1 MITLYEE
8 KATDYTSDGLGLL
21 DRFIID
27 PIVSEDLN
35 GSFDLRFKYPLFVPR
50 GTDIANKNLVKASVP
65 GGSQQLFRIH
75 RTIKQLGYIE
85 AHARHI
91 SYDLADNLIEDTN
104 IVAKTGQAALQQLG
118 GATQYPHDF
127 QFVSDISTVN
137 NARMVRLNPIQ
148 AILDPGTKNSFIS
161 RWGGEIERDNKRIIM
176 HERRGAD
183 RGVTIEHKKDLTGY
197 EASIDRSTIVTR
209 IRPRGFDGL
218 ELPETYVD
226 SPNLDPQHPV
236 ISIIEYKD
244 IKAAIG
250 EYSDDEDAIPYE
262 EAITALRQAAQ
273 AEFNEKHIDEARASY
288 KVDFVTLERTDQ
300 YKGFISLQQIL
311 LGDTVTV
318 DHPTEQITARSVSYE
333 WDPLSEKYLSITL
346 GNHKASFTT
355 GRNPISRLE
364 SEINEIR
371 ETTNRVII
379 SANGKNTNTYG
390 PDQPDNPIA
399 GDLWYNTGQSPAT
412 MKQYNGV
419 AWEDLATNA
428 ETIRGTINF
437 EYLNVI
443 GLNASDL
450 SAGSINVSK
459 VKITDG
465 IRDIM
470 TVDSQTGEV
479 VLNVSKLS
487 INASPAATLDDLEEI
502 ELTPGPEG
510 PPGPQ
515 GPEGDKGDQG
525 PQGLTGPKG
534 ENGQTLYT
542 WLKYADTP
550 TSGMDDSPVGK
561 AYIGLAYNK
570 ITATES
576 KNYGDYT
583 WSLVKGTDGQPGPP
597 GANGESLFTW
607 IKYADSPTSG
617 MDDLSTGKA
626 YIGLAY
632 NKPSSVESKDYADYT
647 WSLIKGEKGDKGDT
661 GPRGATGE
669 QGPRGN
675 DGTSVTGA
683 TEYYLATAAGSGVT
697 TSTSGWDT
705 TMQPMDT
712 TKKYLW
718 NYEKIHFSDGT
729 DQDTLPVI
737 VGVHGATGSQ
747 GPKGAEGEVG
757 RSITSITEHY
767 LATSAASG
775 VTRSTDGWKPAMQP
789 TSDAARYLWNYETI
803 TWNKAPLTTY
813 VEPIIIGVHGQ
824 KGDQGPQGPKGAQGI
839 QGPQGLQ
846 GTSQYI
852 HIRYSAN
859 ASGNPMTPAPQSTTA
874 YIGIVNSTS
883 ATAPTGYASYT
894 WSKYRGDN
902 GSQGVQGPP
911 GANGVT
917 TYTWVKFADTN
928 TGAGMTDSPDGKKYI
943 GLAFNKTTQAEG
955 STPGEYTWSLMP
967 QNIQVGGRN
976 LIRNSDREFSAVGG
990 REFLLTVDLAPIFEE
1005 HGSDEVYSL
1014 SLDLKSSDISKRNI
1028 THVYMQNGSGTKYN
1042 FVNSSVTV
1050 TKEYTRFK
1058 FEGLKPSLVSPTE
1071 TKATLAFYGTYDTGN
1086 FPIVRRIKLEK
1097 GDIATDWTEAPE
1109 DVEARIGEKADQ
1121 SNLDAVV
1128 GDVDAIKEDL
1138 DTKVDTNTFI
1148 AQQAAYEEW
1157 LTRVDLSATTAE
1169 ELAATLELATILIDT
1184 DLKGQAQ
1191 RWSTLEGFVQIDAA
1205 TGTFTI
1211 RSNNNGTQMVLT
1223 DDAMSFLSGGELVA
1237 TITNQYLQIARGIFT
1252 ASAQIGR
1259 HKFEPL
1265 VSNPDHFVLSYVGQN

>member
-35 GSFDLRFKYPLFVPR
+35 GSFDLRFKYPLFAPR

-65 GGSQQLFRIH
+65 GGNPQLFRIH

-148 AILDPGTKNSFIS
+148 AILDPGTSNSFIS
-161 RWGGEIERDNKRIIM
+161 RWGGEIERDNKRITM

-273 AEFNEKHIDEARASY
+273 AEFSEKHIDEARASY

-300 YKGFISLQQIL
+300 YKGFVSLQQIL
-311 LGDTVTV
+311 MGDTVTV
-318 DHPTEQITARSVSYE
+318 LHPTEQITARAVSYE
-333 WDPLSEKYLSITL
+333 WDPLSERYLSVTL

-355 GRNPISRLE
+355 GRSPISRLE
-364 SEINEIR
+364 REINEIR

-428 ETIRGTINF
+428 ATIRGTINF

-487 INASPAATLDDLEEI
+487 INASPAATLEDLEEI

-510 PPGPQ
+510 PQGPQ
-515 GPEGDKGDQG
+515 GPRGPEGPAGDKGDPGETGVQGPPGADGEPSYTHIAWATSADGTTGFSTSSSENKTYIGVYTDNIETDSETPSKYKWTLIKGARGDQGLPGPAGEDGRTPYVHFAWANNAIGTSGFSTTDSVNKLYIGTYSDFTEDDSETPADYHWTLVKGEKGDQG
-525 PQGLTGPKG
+525 PRGPQGLEGPKG
-534 ENGQTLYT
+534 ADGQTLYT

-570 ITATES
+570 TTATES
-576 KNYGDYT
+576 TNYGDYT
-583 WSLVKGTDGQPGPP
+583 WSLVKGANGVQGPKGTDGS
-597 GANGESLFTW
+597 SLFTW
-607 IKYADSPTSG
+607 IKYATTPTTGMSDSS
-617 MDDLSTGKA
+617 DGKP

-632 NKPSSVESKDYADYT
+632 NKATATESTNYGDYT
-647 WSLIKGEKGDKGDT
+647 WSLIKGEKG
-661 GPRGATGE
+661 E
-669 QGPRGN
+669 
-675 DGTSVTGA
+675 
-683 TEYYLATAAGSGVT
+683 
-697 TSTSGWDT
+697 
-705 TMQPMDT
+705 
-712 TKKYLW
+712 
-718 NYEKIHFSDGT
+718 
-729 DQDTLPVI
+729 
-737 VGVHGATGSQ
+737 
-747 GPKGAEGEVG
+747 
-757 RSITSITEHY
+757 
-767 LATSAASG
+767 
-775 VTRSTDGWKPAMQP
+775 
-789 TSDAARYLWNYETI
+789 
-803 TWNKAPLTTY
+803 
-813 VEPIIIGVHGQ
+813 
-824 KGDQGPQGPKGAQGI
+824 QGPQGPQGVQGI
-839 QGPQGLQ
+839 QGPQGPQ

-852 HIRYSAN
+852 YIRYSAN
-859 ASGNPMTPAPQSTTA
+859 ANGNPMTTTPQTNTA

-943 GLAFNKTTQAEG
+943 GLAFNKTTQTES

-967 QNIQVGGRN
+967 QNIQVGAKN
-976 LIRNSDREFSAVGG
+976 LLRLSGQTVTNNTYPTNRYDLTEKMVAGQIYTLRVWGTLGTGKTSFNPYLNGG
-990 REFLLTVDLAPIFEE
+990 SISLGAMKNNGDGTFTLTFEGKDS
-1005 HGSDEVYSL
+1005 GSTTGDYL
-1014 SLDLKSSDISKRNI
+1014 NI
-1028 THVYMQNGSGTKYN
+1028 YPMPN
-1042 FVNSSVTV
+1042 SVTTNSTI
-1050 TKEYTRFK
+1050 TK
-1058 FEGLKPSLVSPTE
+1058 
-1071 TKATLAFYGTYDTGN
+1071 
-1086 FPIVRRIKLEK
+1086 IKLEK
-1097 GDIATDWTEAPE
+1097 GDIATDWTESPE

-1138 DTKVDTNTFI
+1138 ATKVDENTFI

-1169 ELAATLELATILIDT
+1169 ELAATLELATVLIDT

-1191 RWSTLEGFVQIDAA
+1191 RWSTLEGFVQIDAT

-1211 RSNNNGTQMVLT
+1211 KSNNNGTQMILT
-1223 DDAMSFLSGGELVA
+1223 DDAMSFISGGELVA

-1265 VSNPDHFVLSYVGQN
+1265 VSDPDHFVLSYVGQN